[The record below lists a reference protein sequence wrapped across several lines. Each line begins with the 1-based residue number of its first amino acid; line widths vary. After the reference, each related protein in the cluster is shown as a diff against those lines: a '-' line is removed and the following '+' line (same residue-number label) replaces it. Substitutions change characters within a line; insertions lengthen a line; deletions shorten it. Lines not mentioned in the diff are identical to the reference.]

1 MGDEYWQT
9 VQLGD
14 QLLAGHPWAM
24 ATNESNALAIPGQ
37 VIIFISLNLTILL
50 TATFQTFAEH

>member
-14 QLLAGHPWAM
+14 QLLAGHPQAM

-37 VIIFISLNLTILL
+37 VIILISLDLILSL
-50 TATFQTFAEH
+50 TATFPTLEEH

>member
-1 MGDEYWQT
+1 M
-9 VQLGD
+9 QLGD

-24 ATNESNALAIPGQ
+24 ATNESNALVIPGQ

-50 TATFQTFAEH
+50 TATFQTLEEH

>member
-37 VIIFISLNLTILL
+37 VIILISLDLILSL
-50 TATFQTFAEH
+50 TATFPTLEEY

>member
-37 VIIFISLNLTILL
+37 VIILISLDLILSL
-50 TATFQTFAEH
+50 TATFPTLEEH